1 MTAALLLAAAFACPE
16 DQKLQLDLKE
26 WKSAILAAQPGSDE
40 QHFALAALRLQSVPG
55 DNTPDADCA
64 DKPVIEGVDIFN
76 ANLTG
81 QNDKLVQARFRAC
94 KGDKENETQAVRIAV
109 VVPLANGQLCKL
121 EGVDLSLDQR
131 ASDKPCENAAKL
143 PRTLDFLELTQ
154 KGRKVVQTK
163 DQSGSCEDPAGNTS
177 AVKTAI
183 FEAQGAAL
191 KKIFETKLYDSTTQ
205 AQGRQLVARWK
216 LTLGKTVPKE
226 ITVQRCIEGASQC
239 EDPDVYEYARAGGK
253 YVHR

>member
-1 MTAALLLAAAFACPE
+1 MTE
-16 DQKLQLDLKE
+16 
-26 WKSAILAAQPGSDE
+26 AAQKPAQRQPRRVVSGMRPTG
-40 QHFALAALRLQSVPG
+40 RLHIG
-55 DNTPDADCA
+55 HYH
-64 DKPVIEGVDIFN
+64 G
-76 ANLTG
+76 
-81 QNDKLVQARFRAC
+81 
-94 KGDKENETQAVRIAV
+94 
-109 VVPLANGQLCKL
+109 
-121 EGVDLSLDQR
+121 
-131 ASDKPCENAAKL
+131 
-143 PRTLDFLELTQ
+143 
-154 KGRKVVQTK
+154 
-163 DQSGSCEDPAGNTS
+163 

-253 YVHR
+253 YLHK